1 MTHPAPGLL
10 NQVTPTQPGLPTIIE
25 RAAGDP
31 NFDVD
36 KLQRLLDM
44 QEAGEIRA
52 ADKLFAQAL
61 TAAEAEM
68 EMINTNA
75 RNDQTKSKYATFA
88 QVDRE
93 VRPIYTKHGFSITF
107 TTEPTG
113 MPNSILVVGTLSHHG
128 GASRRYQVPVPIT
141 TQGFKGQ
148 AMMTETHATMA
159 AVSYGRRNLEVM
171 MFNLQIGDDTD
182 GNAPRQPPQP
192 AERQE
197 PKKSNE
203 YTHPETGE
211 VINLDGEHLT
221 PGMIEWLEKDVWQ
234 TWVPRF
240 LAHVRTSQTADEAQ
254 RWVDLNTSRLQ
265 TLATEKPATAVA
277 VNASIDAFKKRFA

>member
-1 MTHPAPGLL
+1 M
-10 NQVTPTQPGLPTIIE
+10 NQVTTTQPGLPTIIE

-44 QEAGEIRA
+44 QEAGEVRA
-52 ADKLFAQAL
+52 ADKLFAQSL

-68 EMINTNA
+68 ETINTNA
-75 RNDQTKSKYATFA
+75 KNDQTRSKYATFA

-93 VRPIYTKHGFSITF
+93 VRPIYTKHGFGITF
-107 TTEPTG
+107 TSEPTG
-113 MPNSILVVGTLSHHG
+113 MPKSILVVGTLSHRG
-128 GASRRYQVPVPIT
+128 GASRRYQVPMPIT

-159 AVSYGRRNLEVM
+159 AITYGRRNLEIM
-171 MFNLQIGDDTD
+171 MFNLQIGDDLD

-192 AERQE
+192 RQAQATQAE
-197 PKKSNE
+197 KHNE

-211 VINLDGEHLT
+211 VIVLDGEHLT

-254 RWVDLNTSRLQ
+254 QWVDLNTSRLQ
-265 TLATEKPATAVA
+265 TLAAEKPATAVA
-277 VNASIDAFKKRFA
+277 VDKSIDAFKKGFA